1 MPFLNYTFTVNDSL
15 YSSHHALTMY
25 RWTALASGLVCL
37 TLAPLLESYVP
48 GLVDPWI
55 LRTVVG
61 TSYLVSLALS
71 FVSTWVK
78 ENFQILMLGLT
89 YAVTAWLIYLNHLNN
104 FTPPLAYAVFELL
117 IGGSIAFVSLR
128 SLSVYLAATCITTAL
143 LLQNITN
150 PELHV
155 EMYISSLAVVAILVL
170 LVNYWRSKLLEDAQE
185 SSLLMQSVF
194 SNSADGL
201 FLLRS
206 GLLEKASA
214 QGLSMLNAS
223 NQEELEEHLADLIDN
238 RSAYYNCSTDV
249 HITNETG
256 LNLWVEIVVTDA
268 GGNNLELM
276 RLTDIGDRKQA
287 ELELTQAATTA
298 ESALRSRR
306 DFLTTISHELRT
318 PLNGVIGASRLL
330 ALEHEY
336 GKDADLIHV
345 IERSGRSLLASIDN
359 IIAYA
364 EMDSGDLALREE
376 TLSAKDCVIQAVA
389 CIQEQADAKQ
399 LTVNIDCQD
408 AAANPRTGDIVR
420 ITQLLE
426 LLLNNAVK
434 FTKDGSVE
442 VKVSVADEHNP
453 ELLTFEVTDTGI
465 GIEPELRD
473 HIFDSFTQ
481 ADASDARQHGG
492 IGLGLAICSRL
503 VTRLGGRL
511 GCRSVLGQ
519 GSTFYFTLPL
529 PGVTRVG
536 AATSLPTI
544 EEPEAT
550 TIQSAAVAR
559 VLLVEDNV
567 MNQKIT
573 LRMLAKLG
581 YQADLAE
588 DGCEAITACQSQH
601 YDLILMDLQMPNM
614 GGLEATV
621 VLRGESATERTP
633 IIALTANAQAS
644 DRERCLSA
652 GMNDFLAK
660 PATLDLLEER
670 LQHHLAAAS

>member
-1 MPFLNYTFTVNDSL
+1 
-15 YSSHHALTMY
+15 MY
-25 RWTALASGLVCL
+25 RWTALASGLACL
-37 TLAPLLESYVP
+37 ILAPLLESYVP
-48 GLVDPWI
+48 DLVDPWV
-55 LRTVVG
+55 LRTLVG
-61 TSYLVSLALS
+61 TSFLATLALS
-71 FVSTWVK
+71 FISSWVK
-78 ENFQILMLGLT
+78 DNFQVLMIWLT
-89 YAVTAWLIYLNHLNN
+89 YAITTWLIYLNHLNN
-104 FTPPLAYAVFELL
+104 FTPPIAYAIFELL

-128 SLSVYLAATCITTAL
+128 SLSVYLTATCITVAL
-143 LLQNITN
+143 LVQNITN
-150 PELHV
+150 PQLHV
-155 EMYISSLAVVAILVL
+155 EMYLSSLVVVAILVL
-170 LVNYWRSKLLEDAQE
+170 LVNYWRSQLLEEAQE

-201 FLLRS
+201 ILLRS
-206 GLLEKASA
+206 GLVEEASV
-214 QGLSMLNAS
+214 QSLCMLNAS
-223 NQEELEEHLADLIDN
+223 NNEEIEEYLAEFINN
-238 RSAYYNCSTDV
+238 RSVYYNCSTDV
-249 HITNETG
+249 HITNEAG

-276 RLTDIGDRKQA
+276 RLTEIGDRKQA

-330 ALEHEY
+330 AMEHQD
-336 GKDADLIHV
+336 GSDAELIGV
-345 IERSGRSLLASIDN
+345 IERSGRTLLASIDN

-376 TLSAKDCVIQAVA
+376 TLSAQDCVLQAVA

-399 LTVNIDCQD
+399 LSIEIDCED
-408 AAANPRTGDIVR
+408 AASNPRTGDLVR
-420 ITQLLE
+420 ITQVLE

-434 FTKDGSVE
+434 FTKQGTIQ
-442 VKVSVADEHNP
+442 VKVRAADEHNS
-453 ELLTFEVTDTGI
+453 EQLTFEITDTGV
-465 GIEPELRD
+465 GIEPELRE

-519 GSTFYFTLPL
+519 GSTFYFLLPL
-529 PGVTRVG
+529 PVVSTVSTNKKLPITNESQN
-536 AATSLPTI
+536 AAT
-544 EEPEAT
+544 
-550 TIQSAAVAR
+550 QSASASR
-559 VLLVEDNV
+559 VLLVEDNA

-621 VLRGESATERTP
+621 ALRGESATELTP

-660 PATLDLLEER
+660 PAKLDLLEER
-670 LQHHLAAAS
+670 LQHYLAKAN

>member
-1 MPFLNYTFTVNDSL
+1 
-15 YSSHHALTMY
+15 MY

-37 TLAPLLESYVP
+37 ILAPLLDNYVP

-61 TSYLVSLALS
+61 ISYFAALALS
-71 FVSTWVK
+71 FVSNWAKV
-78 ENFQILMLGLT
+78 NFQILMLWLT

-128 SLSVYLAATCITTAL
+128 SLSVYLAATCISVAL
-143 LLQNITN
+143 LVQNIVN
-150 PELHV
+150 PELHT

-170 LVNYWRSKLLEDAQE
+170 LVNYWRSQLLKDAQE

-201 FLLRS
+201 ILLRS
-206 GLLEKASA
+206 GHVEKASA
-214 QGLSMLNAS
+214 QSLSMLNALHHDEI
-223 NQEELEEHLADLIDN
+223 EERLADHIEI
-238 RSAYYNCSTDV
+238 RSSYYNCSTDV
-249 HITNETG
+249 HITHESG

-268 GGNNLELM
+268 GANNLELM

-330 ALEHEY
+330 AMEHPD
-336 GKDADLIHV
+336 GSDADLIRV
-345 IERSGRSLLASIDN
+345 VERSGRTLLSSIDN

-376 TLSAKDCVIQAVA
+376 TLSVEDCVTQAVA

-399 LTVNIDCQD
+399 LTIKIDCAD
-408 AAANPRTGDIVR
+408 IASNPRTGDLIR
-420 ITQLLE
+420 IIQLLE

-434 FTKDGSVE
+434 FTKQGSIE
-442 VKVSVADEHNP
+442 VKVSAVDEHNP
-453 ELLTFEVTDTGI
+453 ELLTFEVTDTGV
-465 GIEPELRD
+465 GIAPELRE

-492 IGLGLAICSRL
+492 IGLGLAISSRL
-503 VTRLGGRL
+503 VTSLGGRL
-511 GCRSVLGQ
+511 GCRSVVGQ

-529 PGVTRVG
+529 PAV
-536 AATSLPTI
+536 
-544 EEPEAT
+544 
-550 TIQSAAVAR
+550 SAASAIQTTPTSQTRESASVAR

-573 LRMLAKLG
+573 LLMLAKLG
-581 YQADLAE
+581 YQADLAA
-588 DGCEAITACQSQH
+588 DGREAIKACEGQR

-621 VLRGESATERTP
+621 ALRGETATKQTP

-660 PATLDLLEER
+660 PAKLDMLEER
-670 LQHHLAAAS
+670 LQHYLTAAN

>member
-1 MPFLNYTFTVNDSL
+1 
-15 YSSHHALTMY
+15 MY
-25 RWTALASGLVCL
+25 RWTALASGLACL
-37 TLAPLLESYVP
+37 ILAPLLDNYVP
-48 GLVDPWI
+48 DLVDPWV
-55 LRTVVG
+55 LRTFVG
-61 TSYLVSLALS
+61 TSYFVSLALS
-71 FVSTWVK
+71 FVSRWVK
-78 ENFQILMLGLT
+78 DNFQIVMLWLT

-104 FTPPLAYAVFELL
+104 FTPPIAYAVFELL

-128 SLSVYLAATCITTAL
+128 SLSVYLAATCITVAL
-143 LLQNITN
+143 LVQNLVN
-150 PELHV
+150 PDLHI

-170 LVNYWRSKLLEDAQE
+170 LVNYWRSQLLQDAQE

-201 FLLRS
+201 ILLRS
-206 GLLEKASA
+206 GQVEKASA
-214 QGLSMLNAS
+214 QSLSMLNAS
-223 NQEELEEHLADLIDN
+223 NQDDIKERLADFIEN
-238 RSAYYNCSTDV
+238 RATYYNCSTDI
-249 HITNETG
+249 HITHETG

-268 GGNNLELM
+268 GANNLELM

-330 ALEHEY
+330 AMEHQD
-336 GKDADLIHV
+336 GSDADLISV
-345 IERSGRSLLASIDN
+345 IERSGRTLLASIDN

-376 TLSAKDCVIQAVA
+376 TLSAQECVVQAVA
-389 CIQEQADAKQ
+389 CVQEQADTKQ
-399 LTVNIDCQD
+399 LTIVIDCQD
-408 AAANPRTGDIVR
+408 AASNPRTGDLIR
-420 ITQLLE
+420 IIQLLE
-426 LLLNNAVK
+426 LLLDNAVK
-434 FTKDGSVE
+434 FTKQGSI
-442 VKVSVADEHNP
+442 KVSVKVKDEHNP
-453 ELLTFEVTDTGI
+453 ELLTFEVTDSGV
-465 GIEPELRD
+465 GIEPELRE

-481 ADASDARQHGG
+481 ADASDAREHGG

-529 PGVTRVG
+529 PSASPASPDQKLPIIEKPETN
-536 AATSLPTI
+536 AT
-544 EEPEAT
+544 
-550 TIQSAAVAR
+550 QSVSMAR

-621 VLRGESATERTP
+621 ALRGESATKQTP

-660 PATLDLLEER
+660 PAKLDLLEER
-670 LQHHLAAAS
+670 LQHHLAATH